1 MAHHDDELLKGALD
15 AIERRDAAWLVEH
28 CTPDVVIVQPPEV
41 PDSKSYE
48 GAEGA
53 AEAMVD
59 WPPLW
64 EDLTIELLEVVGS
77 DDGVA
82 VAATRHRARGLGSGI
97 EMDFEVF
104 YVYRVVDGKLSRV
117 EMYFDREQAFA
128 AASGWEGPSTR

>member
-1 MAHHDDELLKGALD
+1 MAHYDDELLRGALH
-15 AIERRDAAWLVEH
+15 AIERRDATWLVEH

-77 DDGVA
+77 DEQVA
-82 VAATRHRARGLGSGI
+82 VGATRHRARGLGSGI

-104 YVYRVVDGKLSRV
+104 YVYRTVGGKFSRV
-117 EMYFDREQAFA
+117 EMYFGREQALA
-128 AASGWEGPSTR
+128 AASGWEGSFPR